1 MALHM
6 SGKCTSKSFLFLFLK
21 LGLLLYFAINL
32 YFYVFILYFY
42 FAINLYFYVFILY
55 FCCLALLVVVME
67 CLKYTTKGGKETTM

>member
-21 LGLLLYFAINL
+21 LALLL
-32 YFYVFILYFY
+32 Y

-67 CLKYTTKGGKETTM
+67 CLKYTAKGGKETTM